1 MHWTRRRWWAGN
13 IAALL
18 LGVFL
23 SGCFF
28 SPRDPRPGG
37 GSGVVCLTPNTPE
50 AVLSN
55 VIAHYASVAGVTCYT
70 QMLDATFAF
79 HPDLQDSNQALPD
92 TTVYSNWN
100 RDIETR
106 DVSNLAS
113 NATFHAA
120 SFDSEYAARVISS
133 DQRTQIRFYAYH
145 LIIHASQVPDTLFQG
160 LADLTFFQGADAQW
174 HITNW
179 VDKRDGSGAQ
189 TWGFLRARYRV
200 GF

>member
-1 MHWTRRRWWAGN
+1 
-13 IAALL
+13 
-18 LGVFL
+18 
-23 SGCFF
+23 
-28 SPRDPRPGG
+28 
-37 GSGVVCLTPNTPE
+37 VVCLTPNTPE

-55 VIAHYASVAGVTCYT
+55 VIARYASVAGVTCYT

-79 HPDLQDSNQALPD
+79 HPDASDSIQALPD
-92 TTVYSNWN
+92 TVYANWN

-113 NATFHAA
+113 NATFHTA

-145 LIIHASQVPDTLFQG
+145 LVIHASQVSDTLFQG
-160 LADLTFFQGADAQW
+160 LADVTFFQGADAQW

-179 VDKRDGSGAQ
+179 VDKRDGSGAR